1 MANKFIKKAA
11 GGVSEPDDDARGD
24 AYDNEA
30 APAKANPF
38 QKKPAMKGY
47 KSGNAPMKA
56 KKIRNASF
64 SPKGIRKSGG
74 IAKPDSGKSM
84 PSNFLK

>member
-11 GGVSEPDDDARGD
+11 GGVSEPDGD
-24 AYDNEA
+24 EGGQES
-30 APAKANPF
+30 PNPF

-74 IAKPDSGKSM
+74 IAKSDASKSM
-84 PSNFLK
+84 PSGFLK